1 MILFGRLLL
10 VMNGL
15 QSILKIHGETIH
27 GIRSKIHGET
37 IHGIRSM
44 MMMTIHGTALIEDAA
59 ISDIRH

>member
-15 QSILKIHGETIH
+15 QSSLKIHAETIH

-37 IHGIRSM
+37 IHGIRT
-44 MMMTIHGTALIEDAA
+44 MMMTIHGAALIEDAA